1 MNVTLSDWEK
11 NGWVARHKT
20 SSREIQDLF
29 RIADRDLADC
39 KTRSISADWRLNI
52 AYNAGL
58 QMAKAA
64 LAACGYRASR
74 EAHHYRVVQSLALT
88 VGLGEDLIRQFNQFR
103 KKRNI
108 SDYETAGMVSDQEVT
123 AMIELATALRKKI
136 REWFSVQHPKLFSE

>member
-1 MNVTLSDWEK
+1 MSVTLRDWEK
-11 NGWVARHKT
+11 SGWITRHKT
-20 SSREIQDLF
+20 SSQEIQDLF

-39 KTRSISADWRLNI
+39 MVPGISADWRLNI

-58 QMAKAA
+58 QLAKAA

-88 VGLGEDLIRQFNQFR
+88 VGLGEDLIGQFNQFR

-108 SDYETAGMVSDQEVT
+108 SDYETAGRVSDHEVE
-123 AMIELATALRKKI
+123 AMIELSTILRQKI
-136 REWFSVQHPKLFSE
+136 RDWFSKQYPKLLSE